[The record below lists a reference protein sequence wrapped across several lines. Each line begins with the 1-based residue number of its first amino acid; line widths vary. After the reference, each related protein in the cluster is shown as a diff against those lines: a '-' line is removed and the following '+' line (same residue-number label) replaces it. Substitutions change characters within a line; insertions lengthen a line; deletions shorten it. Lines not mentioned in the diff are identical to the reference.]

1 MIALFFVCLMDEGER
16 IGENAWP
23 AGCASHRVDGGDA
36 TMSVRE
42 LAAAVIGAPYR
53 AQPMKKN

>member
-1 MIALFFVCLMDEGER
+1 MDEGER

-36 TMSVRE
+36 TMGVRE